1 MHLSK
6 NRKPEKLPIEPVSQA
21 IDSIAPTPETEEPST
36 GYSEK
41 TEASSPANS
50 DLSQSHDWVNPVQKP
65 PFEAKGAVASGTAAL
80 VDAGYRYTPP
90 GCQHAIS
97 IFLAR
102 RRRNPKSPRFPPLSP
117 GVDK

>member
-6 NRKPEKLPIEPVSQA
+6 NRKSRRLPIEPASQT
-21 IDSIAPTPETEEPST
+21 IDSTAQTPETEEPST

-50 DLSQSHDWVNPVQKP
+50 DLPQSHDWVNPVQKP

-90 GCQHAIS
+90 GCQHG
-97 IFLAR
+97 F
-102 RRRNPKSPRFPPLSP
+102 
-117 GVDK
+117 